1 MDKKEVERI
10 RVLLAKYD
18 AAEGRLA
25 DIEQVR
31 KNVDSVLLGAKEK
44 FDYMLEK
51 VESNEG
57 LFYGFLE
64 EFFAEWLDKAKKEA
78 LRQMKEVT
86 EEIEAL

>member
-1 MDKKEVERI
+1 MDKKEVERV

-31 KNVDSVLLGAKEK
+31 KIVDSALLGTKEK

-51 VESNEG
+51 IKSNEG

-78 LRQMKEVT
+78 LRQKKEVT